1 MKRLLMI
8 ALGGSLLLALV
19 AGAACGGGDE
29 AEDNG
34 DGGATTKPAA
44 TTPAATDDD
53 NNNGGVATTIDVVMK
68 DNLFEPAEFTVEE
81 GAEVTFNITNEGAA
95 IHNMRVHGEDG
106 EANTDDDA
114 ASDPDIVSA
123 GDTATL
129 VWTAPDES
137 GVYDFQ
143 CDFHLP
149 DMAGTITVE

>member
-8 ALGGSLLLALV
+8 ALGASALFALF
-19 AGAACGGGDE
+19 AGVACGGGDDDE
-29 AEDNG
+29 GNG
-34 DGGATTKPAA
+34 GGGATTKPAA
-44 TTPAATDDD
+44 TTPAATGDGDD
-53 NNNGGVATTIDVVMK
+53 NGGGATTLDIVMK
-68 DNLFEPAEFTVEE
+68 DNLFEPADLTVEE
-81 GAEVTFNITNEGAA
+81 GAEVTLNITNEGAA
-95 IHNMRVHGEDG
+95 IHNMRVLGEDN

-114 ASDPDIVSA
+114 VSDPDIVSA

-149 DMAGTITVE
+149 DMVGTVTVE